1 MLSTSH
7 HIHPVVFRALLQ
19 NGRYLFHVN
28 SFLIETCCSYP
39 KVLTRLNKLG
49 LCVSPPK
56 TDVLIKQ
63 LGENHDDV
71 VLQWRKEAEQADQG
85 LQCSASIVHN
95 PPLNLPNDGLPMT
108 SSSDDV
114 PSSESSDIPFMDILS
129 TESG

>member
-1 MLSTSH
+1 M
-7 HIHPVVFRALLQ
+7 
-19 NGRYLFHVN
+19 
-28 SFLIETCCSYP
+28 SYP

-49 LCVSPPK
+49 LCVSPQK

-63 LGENHDDV
+63 LGENHDEV

-95 PPLNLPNDGLPMT
+95 PPPNDGLPMT

-114 PSSESSDIPFMDILS
+114 PSSESSDIPFVDILS
-129 TESG
+129 SESGK